1 MKNVKKNVKNCRY
14 HVVNHKPVNH
24 HYIKKSLWIPELIA
38 QELGIFEY
46 DSYETLPPAKK
57 AWISIKADEYGINRE
72 EVHTW
77 ILNRFSEIARFK
89 ISRKYQKKHSVSRK
103 KKSR

>member
-1 MKNVKKNVKNCRY
+1 MKKIQNCRY
-14 HVVNHKPVNH
+14 HVVKNRPVDCR
-24 HYIKKSLWIPELIA
+24 YVKKSLWIPELIA

-57 AWISIKADEYGINRE
+57 AWISIYADRYGISRDE
-72 EVHTW
+72 AHTW
-77 ILNRFSEIARFK
+77 ILNRFNEIARFK
-89 ISRKYQKKHSVSRK
+89 VSRKYRKNHSALRI

>member
-1 MKNVKKNVKNCRY
+1 MKKIKNCRY
-14 HVVNHKPVNH
+14 HVVKNKPVNY
-24 HYIKKSLWIPELIA
+24 HYIKKSLIPELIA

-57 AWISIKADEYGINRE
+57 AWISIKADEYGINRD

-89 ISRKYQKKHSVSRK
+89 ISRKYRKNHSALKNK
-103 KKSR
+103 KK